1 MDFTDYL
8 YTKIGERVAK
18 HRKTSLTNYSD
29 DIRAAAAEKYNDNN
43 IRTGITPRNLSKI
56 EKGIREETRSFLT
69 DNQIKSLSA
78 KLACTETELLLG
90 KKEDIEEILKILL
103 FRCLLNDSKITDL
116 IGINTWRD
124 LYQKSQT
131 VFMQSNENTE
141 KLGNI
146 ILKFLLTNPT
156 FQNHF
161 ITTVF
166 YYSDDFPKKFT
177 PFQSETEGHSR
188 SNNYRLQS
196 RYDKNRETINS
207 QLQDWYVYDSGNII
221 SILLRK
227 PGNFVFIFYAFDHV
241 VSKIIDLIFNIFNM
255 RFTNNLN
262 KRGTNNTSPKMIDY
276 LETNIL
282 FDILSDDDIYHY
294 LSEELRKEQIKKN
307 GLFHIQ
313 FLQLLQY
320 QNLLLEKVHS
330 EYRDT
335 TKTYDEYKLYSDL
348 SKIIEFY
355 NGGYRYNP
363 LILYIYDFIDNQE
376 N

>member
-1 MDFTDYL
+1 
-8 YTKIGERVAK
+8 
-18 HRKTSLTNYSD
+18 
-29 DIRAAAAEKYNDNN
+29 
-43 IRTGITPRNLSKI
+43 
-56 EKGIREETRSFLT
+56 
-69 DNQIKSLSA
+69 
-78 KLACTETELLLG
+78 
-90 KKEDIEEILKILL
+90 
-103 FRCLLNDSKITDL
+103 
-116 IGINTWRD
+116 
-124 LYQKSQT
+124 
-131 VFMQSNENTE
+131 MQSNENTE

-146 ILKFLLTNPT
+146 ILKFLLTYPT

-161 ITTVF
+161 ISTVF

-177 PFQSETEGHSR
+177 PFQSETEGHYR

-196 RYDKNRETINS
+196 RYDKNWETINS

-227 PGNFVFIFYAFDHV
+227 PGNFVFIFDAFDHV

-255 RFTNNLN
+255 KFTNNLN

-276 LETNIL
+276 LKTNRL
-282 FDILSDDDIYHY
+282 FDILSEDDIYHY

-307 GLFHIQ
+307 SLFHIQ

-335 TKTYDEYKLYSDL
+335 TKIYDEYKLYSDL